1 MEMSWTMMLACV
13 ATLAL
18 PIVGAVVMVA
28 YLRRN
33 RQLLSTQ
40 MDKYLPAAVL
50 DSLDQVHLR
59 LDALNKRLQRVEKR
73 LEPEWEGSRQGPE
86 VEELT

>member
-1 MEMSWTMMLACV
+1 MEMSWTMMLGCV

-18 PIVGAVVMVA
+18 PILGAVVMVA

-33 RQLLSTQ
+33 RQLLNSQ
-40 MDKYLPAAVL
+40 MDRYLPTAVL

-59 LDALNKRLQRVEKR
+59 LDALNRRLERVEKC
-73 LEPEWEGSRQGPE
+73 LEPEWEGSHRGPE
-86 VEELT
+86 GEELR